1 MKLISIDLKSNF
13 GFFKKPDINDSIY
26 LTYNIIHKP
35 ALLGLLGAILGL
47 EGHKSYGVLPE
58 YYKKLQSLKIGVE
71 PIGDGQTNGNF
82 EKTTV
87 KYNNATGHVNKNDYG
102 GATLNI
108 LEQILIK
115 PAYRIYLEL
124 DEDDTGNKKLC
135 RKFKNHEA
143 VFIPYLG
150 KNDFP
155 CWWENFKEN
164 YGNVTNISSET
175 FKIKTI
181 FRKPKDTTLGELREQ
196 LAFGFMAGMREK
208 AEAVFSQFERLP
220 TGFNEELKQ
229 YSEPEEFVYT
239 NMKFTKEKFSTDE
252 NFKQLE
258 NGDVVYLF

>member
-26 LTYNIIHKP
+26 LTYNMIHKP

-71 PIGDGQTNGNF
+71 PIGEGQKNGNF

-87 KYNNATGHVNKNDYG
+87 KYNNATGHASAG
-102 GATLNI
+102 TLNI

-124 DEDDTGNKKLC
+124 DENEELFSKLE
-135 RKFKNHEA
+135 NHEA

-155 CWWENFKEN
+155 CWWEEFKN
-164 YGNVTNISSET
+164 YGNVTNIRSNT
-175 FKIKTI
+175 FQIKTI
-181 FRKPKDTTLGELREQ
+181 FRKPKDTTLNELREQ
-196 LAFGFMAGMREK
+196 IAFGFIAGMREK

-258 NGDVVYLF
+258 NGNVVYLF

>member
-1 MKLISIDLKSNF
+1 MQLISIDLKSDF

-26 LTYNIIHKP
+26 LTYNMIHKP

-47 EGHKSYGVLPE
+47 EGHKSYGVLPK
-58 YYKKLQSLKIGVE
+58 YYEKLQSLKIGVE
-71 PIGDGQTNGNF
+71 PIGNGQTNGNF

-124 DEDDTGNKKLC
+124 DENEKLY
-135 RKFKNHEA
+135 RRFKNHEA

-155 CWWENFKEN
+155 CWWEAFEEYN
-164 YGNVTNISSET
+164 NVTNISSET

-181 FRKPKDTTLGELREQ
+181 FCKPKDTTLNELREQ
-196 LAFGFMAGMREK
+196 IAFGFIAGMREK

-239 NMKFTKEKFSTDE
+239 NMKFTKEKFSTDK
-252 NFKQLE
+252 NFRQLE

>member
-1 MKLISIDLKSNF
+1 MKLISIDLKADF
-13 GFFKKPDINDSIY
+13 GFLKKPDINDSIY
-26 LTYNIIHKP
+26 LTYNMIHKP
-35 ALLGLLGAILGL
+35 VLLGLLGAILGL

-58 YYKKLQSLKIGVE
+58 YYKNLQNLKIGIE
-71 PIGDGQTNGNF
+71 PIGKGQTNGNF

-87 KYNNATGHVNKNDYG
+87 KYNNATGHASAG
-102 GATLNI
+102 TLNI

-124 DEDDTGNKKLC
+124 DENEELF
-135 RKFKNHEA
+135 RRLKNHEA

-155 CWWENFKEN
+155 CWWENFKD
-164 YGNVTNISSET
+164 YGNVTDISSEI

-181 FRKPKDTTLGELREQ
+181 FRKPKDTTLSELRKQ
-196 LAFGFMAGMREK
+196 IAFGFIAGMREK

-220 TGFNEELKQ
+220 TGFNEKLKQ

-239 NMKFTKEKFSTDE
+239 NMKFTKDKFSTDKK
-252 NFKQLE
+252 FKQLE
-258 NGDVVYLF
+258 NGNVVYLF

>member
-1 MKLISIDLKSNF
+1 MDMKLISIDLKSNF

-26 LTYNIIHKP
+26 LTYNMIHKP

-71 PIGDGQTNGNF
+71 PIGEGQKNGNF

-87 KYNNATGHVNKNDYG
+87 KYNNATGHASAG
-102 GATLNI
+102 TLNI

-124 DEDDTGNKKLC
+124 DENEELYGRL
-135 RKFKNHEA
+135 KNYEA

-155 CWWENFKEN
+155 CWWENFKEDH
-164 YGNVTNISSET
+164 GNVTDISSET

-181 FRKPKDTTLGELREQ
+181 FRKPKDTTLSELREQ
-196 LAFGFMAGMREK
+196 IAFGFIAGMREK

-239 NMKFTKEKFSTDE
+239 NMQFTKDKFSTDK

-258 NGDVVYLF
+258 NGNVVYLF

>member
-1 MKLISIDLKSNF
+1 MKLISIDLKADF

-26 LTYNIIHKP
+26 LTYNMIHKSV
-35 ALLGLLGAILGL
+35 LLGLLGAILGL

-58 YYKKLQSLKIGVE
+58 YYKKLQSLKIGIE
-71 PIGDGQTNGNF
+71 PIGNGQTNGNF

-87 KYNNATGHVNKNDYG
+87 KYNNATGHASAG
-102 GATLNI
+102 TLNI

-124 DEDDTGNKKLC
+124 DENEELFRKL
-135 RKFKNHEA
+135 KNYEA

-164 YGNVTNISSET
+164 YGNVTNIKSDT

-181 FRKPKDTTLGELREQ
+181 FCKPKDTTLSELREQ
-196 LAFGFMAGMREK
+196 IAFGFIAGMREK

-239 NMKFTKEKFSTDE
+239 KNMKFTKEKFSTDE

-258 NGDVVYLF
+258 NGNVVYLF

>member
-1 MKLISIDLKSNF
+1 MKLISIDLKANF

-35 ALLGLLGAILGL
+35 ALLGLFGAILGL
-47 EGHKSYGVLPE
+47 EGHKQYGVLPE
-58 YYKKLQSLKIGVE
+58 YYEKLQSLKIGIE
-71 PIGDGQTNGNF
+71 PIDNGQTNGNF
-82 EKTTV
+82 EKITV
-87 KYNNATGHVNKNDYG
+87 KYNNATGHVNEKDSVG
-102 GATLNI
+102 VTLNI
-108 LEQILIK
+108 LEQILVK
-115 PAYRIYLEL
+115 PAYRIYLAM
-124 DEDDTGNKKLC
+124 DEDEELFIKL
-135 RKFKNHEA
+135 KNYEA

-155 CWWENFKEN
+155 CWWKNFKDD
-164 YGNVTNISSET
+164 YGNATNISSET

-181 FRKPKDTTLGELREQ
+181 FRKPKDTTLNELREQ
-196 LAFGFMAGMREK
+196 IAFGFIAGMREK

-239 NMKFTKEKFSTDE
+239 NMKFTKNKFSTDK

-258 NGDVVYLF
+258 NGNVVYLF

>member
-26 LTYNIIHKP
+26 LTYNMIHKP

-71 PIGDGQTNGNF
+71 PIGEGQKNGNF

-87 KYNNATGHVNKNDYG
+87 KYNNATGHASAG
-102 GATLNI
+102 TLNI

-124 DEDDTGNKKLC
+124 DENEELFRKL
-135 RKFKNHEA
+135 KNYEA

-150 KNDFP
+150 KNDFS
-155 CWWENFKEN
+155 CWWEKFKED

-181 FRKPKDTTLGELREQ
+181 FRKPKDTTLNKLREQ
-196 LAFGFMAGMREK
+196 IAFGFIAGMREK

-229 YSEPEEFVYT
+229 YSEPEEFVFT
-239 NMKFTKEKFSTDE
+239 NMKFAKEKFSTDE

-258 NGDVVYLF
+258 NGNVVYLF

>member
-1 MKLISIDLKSNF
+1 MKLISIELKSNF

-26 LTYNIIHKP
+26 LTYNMIHKP
-35 ALLGLLGAILGL
+35 ALMGILGAILGF
-47 EGHKSYGVLPE
+47 EGHKSYGKLPK
-58 YYKKLQSLKIGVE
+58 YYDKLQKERKLQIGIE
-71 PIGDGQTNGNF
+71 PINEGQTYGNF

-87 KYNNATGHVNKNDYG
+87 KYNNATGHASAG
-102 GATLNI
+102 TLNV

-124 DEDDTGNKKLC
+124 DENEELFRKLE
-135 RKFKNHEA
+135 NHEA

-155 CWWENFKEN
+155 CWWENFKED

-181 FRKPKDTTLGELREQ
+181 FRKPKDSTLNELREQ
-196 LAFGFMAGMREK
+196 IAFGFMAGMREK
-208 AEAVFSQFERLP
+208 AEPVFSQFERLP
-220 TGFNEELKQ
+220 TGFNEDLKQ

-239 NMKFTKEKFSTDE
+239 NMKFTKEKFSTD
-252 NFKQLE
+252 NDFKQLE
-258 NGDVVYLF
+258 NGDVIYLF

>member
-26 LTYNIIHKP
+26 LTYNMIHKP

-71 PIGDGQTNGNF
+71 PIGEGQKNGNF

-87 KYNNATGHVNKNDYG
+87 KYNNATGHASAG
-102 GATLNI
+102 TLNI

-124 DEDDTGNKKLC
+124 DENEELF
-135 RKFKNHEA
+135 RRLKNYEA

-150 KNDFP
+150 KNDFS
-155 CWWENFKEN
+155 CWWEKFKED

-181 FRKPKDTTLGELREQ
+181 FRKPKDTTLSELREQ
-196 LAFGFMAGMREK
+196 IAFGFIAGMREK

-258 NGDVVYLF
+258 NGNVVYLF

>member
-1 MKLISIDLKSNF
+1 MKLISIDLKSDF

-26 LTYNIIHKP
+26 LTYNMIHKP
-35 ALLGLLGAILGL
+35 ALLGLLGATLGL
-47 EGHKSYGVLPE
+47 EGHKSYGKLPQ
-58 YYKKLQSLKIGVE
+58 YYDKLQKERKLKIGIE
-71 PIGDGQTNGNF
+71 PIGKGQTNGNF

-87 KYNNATGHVNKNDYG
+87 KYNNATGHASAG
-102 GATLNI
+102 TLNI

-124 DEDDTGNKKLC
+124 DDNEKLF
-135 RKFKNHEA
+135 RRLKNYEA

-164 YGNVTNISSET
+164 YGNVTNIKSDN

-181 FRKPKDTTLGELREQ
+181 FRKPKDTTLNELREQ
-196 LAFGFMAGMREK
+196 IAFGFIAGMREK

-258 NGDVVYLF
+258 NGNVVYLF

>member
-1 MKLISIDLKSNF
+1 MKLISIDFKSNF
-13 GFFKKPDINDSIY
+13 GFFKNPDINDSIY
-26 LTYNIIHKP
+26 LTYNMIHKP
-35 ALLGLLGAILGL
+35 ALLGLFGAILGL
-47 EGHKSYGVLPE
+47 EGHKSYGKLPE
-58 YYKKLQSLKIGVE
+58 YYVELQKKRKLKIGIK
-71 PIGDGQTNGNF
+71 PIGKGQTNGNF

-87 KYNNATGHVNKNDYG
+87 KYNNATGHASAG
-102 GATLNI
+102 TLNI

-124 DEDDTGNKKLC
+124 DENEKLF
-135 RKFKNHEA
+135 RRLKNYEA

-164 YGNVTNISSET
+164 YGNVTNIKSDT

-181 FRKPKDTTLGELREQ
+181 FRKPKDTTLSELREQ
-196 LAFGFMAGMREK
+196 IAFGFIAGMREK

-258 NGDVVYLF
+258 NGNVVYLF

>member
-1 MKLISIDLKSNF
+1 M
-13 GFFKKPDINDSIY
+13 
-26 LTYNIIHKP
+26 IHRP

-58 YYKKLQSLKIGVE
+58 YYEKLQSLKIGVE

-87 KYNNATGHVNKNDYG
+87 KYNNATGHASAG
-102 GATLNI
+102 TLNV

-124 DEDDTGNKKLC
+124 DENEELFRKLKKY
-135 RKFKNHEA
+135 EA

-155 CWWENFKEN
+155 CWWENFKED

-181 FRKPKDTTLGELREQ
+181 FSKPKDTTLGELREQ
-196 LAFGFMAGMREK
+196 IAFGFIAGMREK

-220 TGFNEELKQ
+220 TGFDEELKQ

-239 NMKFTKEKFSTDE
+239 NMKFTKEKFSTDKK
-252 NFKQLE
+252 FKQLE
-258 NGDVVYLF
+258 NGDVIYLF

>member
-1 MKLISIDLKSNF
+1 MKLISIELKSNF

-26 LTYNIIHKP
+26 LTYNMIHKP
-35 ALLGLLGAILGL
+35 ALLGLFGAILGL
-47 EGHKSYGVLPE
+47 EGHRSYGKLPE
-58 YYKKLQSLKIGVE
+58 YYVELQKERKLQIGIE
-71 PIGDGQTNGNF
+71 PIGKGQTNGNF

-87 KYNNATGHVNKNDYG
+87 KYNNATGHASAG
-102 GATLNI
+102 TLNI

-124 DEDDTGNKKLC
+124 DENEELFRKL
-135 RKFKNHEA
+135 KNHEA

-155 CWWENFKEN
+155 CWWEKFKED

-181 FRKPKDTTLGELREQ
+181 FRKPKDTTLNELREQ
-196 LAFGFMAGMREK
+196 IAFGFIAGMRDK

-220 TGFNEELKQ
+220 TGFNEDLKQ

-258 NGDVVYLF
+258 NGNVVYLF

>member
-1 MKLISIDLKSNF
+1 MKLISIDLNSNF

-26 LTYNIIHKP
+26 LTYNMIHKP

-47 EGHKSYGVLPE
+47 EGHKSYGKLPQ
-58 YYKKLQSLKIGVE
+58 YYDKLQKERKLKIGIE
-71 PIGDGQTNGNF
+71 PIGKGQTNGNF

-124 DEDDTGNKKLC
+124 DENEELFKKL
-135 RKFKNHEA
+135 KNYEA

-155 CWWENFKEN
+155 CWWEEFKED
-164 YGNVTNISSET
+164 YGDVVNISSET

-181 FRKPKDTTLGELREQ
+181 FCKPKDATLNELREQ
-196 LAFGFMAGMREK
+196 IAFGFIAGMREK

-229 YSEPEEFVYT
+229 YSEPEEFVFT
-239 NMKFTKEKFSTDE
+239 NMKFAKEKFSTDE

>member
-1 MKLISIDLKSNF
+1 MKLISIDLKSDF

-26 LTYNIIHKP
+26 LTYNMIHKP

-58 YYKKLQSLKIGVE
+58 YYKKLQNLKIGVE
-71 PIGDGQTNGNF
+71 PIGNGQTNGNF

-87 KYNNATGHVNKNDYG
+87 KYNNATGHASAG
-102 GATLNI
+102 TLNI

-124 DEDDTGNKKLC
+124 DENEKLF
-135 RKFKNHEA
+135 RKLKNHEA

-155 CWWENFKEN
+155 CWWENFKEDH
-164 YGNVTNISSET
+164 GNVTDISSET

-181 FRKPKDTTLGELREQ
+181 FRKPKDTTLSELREQ
-196 LAFGFMAGMREK
+196 IAFGFIAGMREK

-239 NMKFTKEKFSTDE
+239 NMKFTKDKFSTDK

-258 NGDVVYLF
+258 NGNVVYLF

>member
-1 MKLISIDLKSNF
+1 MKLISIVLKSYF

-26 LTYNIIHKP
+26 LTYNMIHKP
-35 ALLGLLGAILGL
+35 ALLGLLGAISGL
-47 EGHKSYGVLPE
+47 EGHKSYGLLPE
-58 YYKKLQSLKIGVE
+58 YYEKLQSLKIGIE
-71 PIGDGQTNGNF
+71 PIGEGQRNGNF

-87 KYNNATGHVNKNDYG
+87 KYNNATGHASEG
-102 GATLNI
+102 TLNI

-115 PAYRIYLEL
+115 PAYRIYFEL
-124 DEDDTGNKKLC
+124 DENEALYKKL
-135 RKFKNHEA
+135 KNDEA

-155 CWWENFKEN
+155 CWWEDFEEYNN
-164 YGNVTNISSET
+164 ATNISSEI

-181 FRKPKDTTLGELREQ
+181 FRKPKDTTLNELREQ
-196 LAFGFMAGMREK
+196 IAFGFIAGMRDK

-239 NMKFTKEKFSTDE
+239 NMKFAKEKFSTDKK
-252 NFKQLE
+252 FKQLE

>member
-1 MKLISIDLKSNF
+1 MKLISIDLKSDF

-26 LTYNIIHKP
+26 LTYNMIHKL
-35 ALLGLLGAILGL
+35 ALLGLFGAILGL
-47 EGHKSYGVLPE
+47 EGHKSYGKLPK
-58 YYKKLQSLKIGVE
+58 YYDELQKERKLKIGIE
-71 PIGDGQTNGNF
+71 PIGKGQTNGNF

-87 KYNNATGHVNKNDYG
+87 KYNNATGHASAG
-102 GATLNI
+102 TLNI

-124 DEDDTGNKKLC
+124 DENEKLF
-135 RKFKNHEA
+135 RRLKNYEA

-155 CWWENFKEN
+155 CWWEDFKD
-164 YGNVTNISSET
+164 YDNVTNISSET

-181 FRKPKDTTLGELREQ
+181 FRKPKDTTLNELREQ
-196 LAFGFMAGMREK
+196 IAFGFIAGMREK
-208 AEAVFSQFERLP
+208 AEVVFSQFERLP
-220 TGFNEELKQ
+220 AGFNEELKQ

-239 NMKFTKEKFSTDE
+239 NMKFTKEKFATDK

>member
-1 MKLISIDLKSNF
+1 MKLISIDLKSDF

-26 LTYNIIHKP
+26 LTYNMIHKP
-35 ALLGLLGAILGL
+35 VLLGLLGAILGL
-47 EGHKSYGVLPE
+47 EGHKSYGILPE
-58 YYKKLQSLKIGVE
+58 YYKKLQSLKIGIE
-71 PIGDGQTNGNF
+71 PIGEGQKNGNF

-87 KYNNATGHVNKNDYG
+87 KYNNATGHASAG
-102 GATLNI
+102 TLNI

-124 DEDDTGNKKLC
+124 DKNEELY
-135 RKFKNHEA
+135 RRLKNHEA

-150 KNDFP
+150 KNDFS
-155 CWWENFKEN
+155 CWWEKFKED
-164 YGNVTNISSET
+164 YGNVTNISSEI
-175 FKIKTI
+175 FKIRTI
-181 FRKPKDTTLGELREQ
+181 FRKPKGTTLNELREQ
-196 LAFGFMAGMREK
+196 IAFGFIAGMQDK

-239 NMKFTKEKFSTDE
+239 NMNFTKAKFSVDK
-252 NFKQLE
+252 NFKQLG

>member
-1 MKLISIDLKSNF
+1 MKLISIDLKSDF

-26 LTYNIIHKP
+26 LTYNMIHKP

-47 EGHKSYGVLPE
+47 EGHKSYGVLPK
-58 YYKKLQSLKIGVE
+58 YYEKLQSLKIGVE

-82 EKTTV
+82 EKITV
-87 KYNNATGHVNKNDYG
+87 KYNNATGHASAG
-102 GATLNI
+102 TLNV

-124 DEDDTGNKKLC
+124 DENEELFRKLE
-135 RKFKNHEA
+135 NHEA

-150 KNDFP
+150 KNDFS

-164 YGNVTNISSET
+164 YGNATSISSET

-181 FRKPKDTTLGELREQ
+181 FCKPKDTTLNELREQ
-196 LAFGFMAGMREK
+196 IAFGFIAGMRDK

-229 YSEPEEFVYT
+229 YSEPEEFVFT
-239 NMKFTKEKFSTDE
+239 NMKFANEKFFTDE

>member
-1 MKLISIDLKSNF
+1 MKLISIELNSNF

-26 LTYNIIHKP
+26 LTYNMIHRP

-58 YYKKLQSLKIGVE
+58 YYEKLQSLKIGVE

-87 KYNNATGHVNKNDYG
+87 KYNNATGHASAG
-102 GATLNI
+102 TLNV

-124 DEDDTGNKKLC
+124 DENEELFRKLKKY
-135 RKFKNHEA
+135 EA

-155 CWWENFKEN
+155 CWWENFKED

-181 FRKPKDTTLGELREQ
+181 FSKPKDTTLGELREQ
-196 LAFGFMAGMREK
+196 IAFGFIAGMREK

-220 TGFNEELKQ
+220 TGFDEELKQ

-239 NMKFTKEKFSTDE
+239 NMKFTKEKFSTDKK
-252 NFKQLE
+252 FKQLE
-258 NGDVVYLF
+258 NGDVIYLF

>member
-1 MKLISIDLKSNF
+1 MKLISIDLKSDF

-26 LTYNIIHKP
+26 LTYNMIHKP

-47 EGHKSYGVLPE
+47 EGHKSYGKLPQ
-58 YYKKLQSLKIGVE
+58 YYNELQKERKLKIGIE
-71 PIGDGQTNGNF
+71 PIGKGQTNGNF

-115 PAYRIYLEL
+115 PEYRIYLEI
-124 DEDDTGNKKLC
+124 DENEELFRKL
-135 RKFKNHEA
+135 KNYEA

-164 YGNVTNISSET
+164 YGNVTNIKSDT
-175 FKIKTI
+175 FQIKTI
-181 FRKPKDTTLGELREQ
+181 FRKPKETTLNELREQ
-196 LAFGFMAGMREK
+196 IAFGFIAGMRDK

-239 NMKFTKEKFSTDE
+239 NMKFTKEKFSTDK

>member
-1 MKLISIDLKSNF
+1 MKLISIDLKSDF

-26 LTYNIIHKP
+26 LTYNMIHKL
-35 ALLGLLGAILGL
+35 ALLGLFGAILGL
-47 EGHKSYGVLPE
+47 EGHKSYGKLPK
-58 YYKKLQSLKIGVE
+58 YYDELQKERKLKIGIE
-71 PIGDGQTNGNF
+71 PIGKGQTNGNF

-87 KYNNATGHVNKNDYG
+87 KYNNATGHASAG
-102 GATLNI
+102 TLNI

-124 DEDDTGNKKLC
+124 DENEELFRKL
-135 RKFKNHEA
+135 KSYEA

-155 CWWENFKEN
+155 CWWENFKED

-181 FRKPKDTTLGELREQ
+181 FCKPKDTTLNELREQ
-196 LAFGFMAGMREK
+196 IAFGFIAGMREK

-239 NMKFTKEKFSTDE
+239 NMKFTKNKFSTDK

-258 NGDVVYLF
+258 NGNVVYLF

>member
-1 MKLISIDLKSNF
+1 MKLISIELKSDF

-26 LTYNIIHKP
+26 LTYNMIHKP

-47 EGHKSYGVLPE
+47 EGHKSYGKLPQ
-58 YYKKLQSLKIGVE
+58 YYDKLQKDRELKIGIE
-71 PIGDGQTNGNF
+71 PIGMGQTNGNF

-87 KYNNATGHVNKNDYG
+87 KYNNATGHASAG
-102 GATLNI
+102 TLNI

-124 DEDDTGNKKLC
+124 DENEELFKKL
-135 RKFKNHEA
+135 KNYEA

-155 CWWENFKEN
+155 CWWENFKED
-164 YGNVTNISSET
+164 YDNVTNISSET

-181 FRKPKDTTLGELREQ
+181 FSKPKDTTLNELREQ
-196 LAFGFMAGMREK
+196 IAFGFIAGMREK
-208 AEAVFSQFERLP
+208 AEVVFSQFERLP

-229 YSEPEEFVYT
+229 YNEPEEFVYT
-239 NMKFTKEKFSTDE
+239 NMKFTKEKFFIDE